1 MSTPRAQCN
10 LSFLVTKLPTTSPAL
25 PPPPNPHLLPRQT
38 LTPWDWFRL
47 CIFGPT
53 LLPIRFAVMLVAFV
67 TCAAL
72 CTIAT
77 FGVPLRDVG
86 VVPLTK
92 WRRAFLALNPFLMR
106 MYVRHLLCMY
116 LWLGMPPCPCAMR
129 HRQQG

>member
-1 MSTPRAQCN
+1 
-10 LSFLVTKLPTTSPAL
+10 
-25 PPPPNPHLLPRQT
+25 
-38 LTPWDWFRL
+38 
-47 CIFGPT
+47 
-53 LLPIRFAVMLVAFV
+53 MLVAFV

-116 LWLGMPPCPCAMR
+116 ALLGMPPCLCGMCR
-129 HRQQG
+129 RQQR